1 MLRSLLANFINEF
14 LKNVRLRIG
23 IWLIVA
29 LLLTYLVTLFSD
41 YQRQL
46 QENYTGVLN
55 RLTQLQTLA
64 QQTAWRDRAN
74 QAQAL
79 RNQLETRLWQAE
91 TKGLAQATVQ
101 KWLSG
106 EVERIKFEQPY
117 LQVEA
122 ATESLKYPGLWVV
135 TARLDAT
142 FEAQSFESLLLAI
155 VEYPSMTVTERLE
168 IRQIGLSV
176 PKFTLI
182 LSAYFM
188 APRA

>member
-1 MLRSLLANFINEF
+1 MLQPLFANFTSEF

-23 IWLIVA
+23 IWLIIA
-29 LLLTYLVTLFSD
+29 LLLSYLVTLFSD
-41 YQRQL
+41 YQQQL
-46 QENYTGVLN
+46 QENYGGVLN
-55 RLTQLQTLA
+55 RLAQLQTLA
-64 QQTAWRDRAN
+64 QQTEWGDRAN
-74 QAQAL
+74 QAKVL
-79 RNQLETRLWQAE
+79 RNQLEMRLWQAE

-135 TARLDAT
+135 AARLDAT
-142 FEAQSFESLLLAI
+142 FESQSFESLLLAI
-155 VEYPSMTVTERLE
+155 VQYPLMTVTERLE
-168 IRQIGLSV
+168 IRQIGFSV

-182 LSAYFM
+182 LSAYFT
-188 APRA
+188 AQTP